1 LNTTDNV
8 ECSGNQRAFSRQL
21 FPDSGVLII
30 LLKRSSRQRM
40 TITMTSQNKSFN
52 CTDSKPTVT
61 PDAAWADQPPD
72 QAFCQEIKATGNT
85 PLWDPGAYGY
95 AIYNLKGEVK
105 ALRNIAKK
113 YGMRASYYKATQGL
127 WISRKNAIFDK

>member
-8 ECSGNQRAFSRQL
+8 ECSGNQLAFSRQL

-40 TITMTSQNKSFN
+40 TIMMTSQNKTF
-52 CTDSKPTVT
+52 TDSKPTVT

-113 YGMRASYYKATQGL
+113 YGMRAWYYKATQGL

>member
-1 LNTTDNV
+1 
-8 ECSGNQRAFSRQL
+8 
-21 FPDSGVLII
+21 
-30 LLKRSSRQRM
+30 
-40 TITMTSQNKSFN
+40 MTSQNKTF
-52 CTDSKPTVT
+52 TDSKPTTT
-61 PDAAWADQPPD
+61 PDTAWADQPAD

-105 ALRNIAKK
+105 ALRNIAKR

-127 WISRKNAIFDK
+127 WIARRNAILDK